1 MLITACKHILFVP
14 VYSKDLA
21 ATALEGVY

>member
-14 VYSKDLA
+14 VNSKDSA
-21 ATALEGVY
+21 ATASEGVH